1 MKKGKEKYVS
11 PQTERIQV
19 ELEQG
24 FMRGSINPENPN
36 NESGKIEEHQV
47 NDDFGF
53 SFDGNDWDNVSQQ

>member
-1 MKKGKEKYVS
+1 MKKEYVS

-36 NESGKIEEHQV
+36 NDNGKIEEHQV
-47 NDDFGF
+47 NDRFGF
-53 SFDGNDWDNVSQQ
+53 TFDDNDWDNIRQQ

>member
-36 NESGKIEEHQV
+36 SESGKIEEHQV
-47 NDDFGF
+47 NDGFGF
-53 SFDGNDWDNVSQQ
+53 TFDDNEWDNVSQQ

>member
-24 FMRGSINPENPN
+24 FMRGSINPKNPN
-36 NESGKIEEHQV
+36 DESGKIEEHQV
-47 NDDFGF
+47 NEDFDF
-53 SFDGNDWDNVSQQ
+53 TFKDQDWDRE